1 MRNKIKLMMF
11 GAVLCT
17 ALFIYSGVM
26 LHLEYLEEKQS
37 VESVYDVAALVKEN
51 VDLSSQEDV
60 NNLDKEA
67 QGRTTFEK
75 YADIYVQNNDF
86 IGWISI
92 PDTRINYPV
101 MQTKE
106 SPNFYL
112 DHAFDKSENRYGVP
126 YAQEDC
132 DIGLSDNLIVYGH
145 YMKNG
150 SMFTD
155 LREYECEDFYQDHK
169 IIQFDTLDRLGKYE
183 VIAVFKTV
191 AYSAEGFKYYN
202 FVNAEDAA
210 EFDAYIDKCKELALY
225 ETGVTAEYGDR
236 LLTLSTCEFSRK
248 NGRLVVVA
256 KLIEE

>member
-1 MRNKIKLMMF
+1 MRNKIKLKWMVF
-11 GAVLCT
+11 GAVLCA
-17 ALFIYSGVM
+17 ALFLFFGAM
-26 LHLEYLEEKQS
+26 LCQEYLEQKQS
-37 VESVYDVAALVKEN
+37 AEVFNEVAELVKEI
-51 VDLSSQEDV
+51 VAPSSQGDAANPDE
-60 NNLDKEA
+60 ESQERIA
-67 QGRTTFEK
+67 FEK
-75 YADIYVQNNDF
+75 YADIYAQNNDF
-86 IGWISI
+86 VGWISI

-106 SPNFYL
+106 SPDFYL

-126 YAQEDC
+126 YVQGDC

-155 LREYECEDFYQDHK
+155 LKEYESEDFYQDHK

-191 AYSAEGFKYYN
+191 AYSAEGFQYYH
-202 FVNAEDAA
+202 FVNAEDPA

-225 ETGVTAEYGDR
+225 ETGVTAEYGDQ
-236 LLTLSTCEFSRK
+236 LLTLSTCEFS
-248 NGRLVVVA
+248 
-256 KLIEE
+256 